1 MSDNN
6 REAQKRNREQAI
18 KMAKRKKDI
27 SIVAGAIG
35 GLVLIAFIGWGV
47 ATTTTLNTASI
58 SDFSAGITD
67 DGFMEDVTAL
77 DYVDL
82 CDIDKIQISKSDVY
96 PTDEEIQDH
105 INQLLADYP
114 IADINPDRVLV
125 EGDTINLDYV
135 GTVDGVEFAGGST
148 QGQGTELTLG
158 SGQYIPGFEDQV
170 IGHKV
175 GETFDINVKFPDEYN
190 GGELD
195 GKNAVFKITVNGVM
209 TERTE
214 FTDEFVA
221 EYFSSVALTAN
232 GYIEAYKNEYHN
244 QKVRQVVAQYVLD
257 NTTVKDYPKSYLKII
272 KGKNKYDDE
281 QLYDSNMAIAD
292 NQGRRK
298 SSFYSFMG
306 VSNKK
311 EYEAKLSKD
320 ARDSLEGMLI
330 NQAVAEKAGIKPTS
344 QNVTSVVVAMGGPD
358 GSYYSS
364 LEATYGRGYIYQLAL
379 SYAVMDYLV
388 TVVEEVE

>member
-6 REAQKRNREQAI
+6 REAQKRNRETAI
-18 KMAKRKKDI
+18 RMAKRKKDI
-27 SIVAGAIG
+27 SIIAGAIG
-35 GLVLIAFIGWGV
+35 GLILVGFIGWGV
-47 ATTTTLNTASI
+47 ATTTTLNTKSI
-58 SDFSAGITD
+58 SDFSLGITD
-67 DGFMEDVTAL
+67 DGFMEGVTAL

-82 CDIDKIQISKSDVY
+82 CDIDNIQISKSELE
-96 PTDEEIQDH
+96 PSEEEVQSH
-105 INQLLADYP
+105 IDQLLAGYP
-114 IADINPDRVLV
+114 IVDVDPERVLV

-135 GTVDGVEFAGGST
+135 GTVDGKEFAGGST
-148 QGQGTELTLG
+148 QGQGTTLTLG
-158 SGQYIPGFEDQV
+158 SGQYIPGFEEQV

-175 GETFDINVKFPDEYN
+175 GETFDINVKFPDDYN
-190 GGELD
+190 GGSLD
-195 GKNAVFKITVNGVM
+195 GKDAVFRITVNGIM

-221 EYFSSVALTAN
+221 EYFSSVALTAK
-232 GYIEAYKNEYHN
+232 GYITAYKNEYHD
-244 QKVRQVVAQYVLD
+244 QKLRQAIAQYVLD
-257 NTTVKDYPKSYLKII
+257 NSKVNNYPKSYMKIL
-272 KGKNKYDDE
+272 KGKKKYDDE
-281 QLYDSNMAIAD
+281 QTYDSNVAIAK
-292 NQGRRK
+292 NQGRRT

-311 EYEAKLSKD
+311 EYEASLSKS
-320 ARDSLEGMLI
+320 AREDLEGMLI
-330 NQAVAEKAGIKPTS
+330 NQAVAEKAGIKPSS

-388 TVVEEVE
+388 SVVKEVE